1 MEPIME
7 PPTPSKMAPPPTPSM
22 QDEKK
27 YAYLLEWLKF
37 TMVLV
42 REDYVGDC
50 EQPIH
55 NLFSKLGLYYK
66 FIGTFIDF
74 RKRQGRANSMSTID
88 MMDRIIE
95 RMSTEYKKR
104 PKNESGIIV
113 VGSPEYKSFFENS
126 WKPMIRDL
134 QKQYEKNE
142 FLTSFLEVFGNLYNE
157 NIWFDLKQL
166 QNFRTLFFEISKLDE
181 VVLNQ
186 LYETYCVRSYDYQR
200 WYEHSF
206 ARGGGRKLT
215 RRRKSNPKSKSNHY
229 NKHKRRSYKKS
240 SYKRQRH

>member
-1 MEPIME
+1 MEQPI
-7 PPTPSKMAPPPTPSM
+7 PSKMTPPPTPP
-22 QDEKK
+22 QIDEKK

-42 REDYVGDC
+42 REDYVGDS
-50 EQPIH
+50 EQSIR

-66 FIGTFIDF
+66 FIGTFIEF
-74 RKRQGRANSMSTID
+74 RKRQGKANSMSTID

-142 FLTSFLEVFGNLYNE
+142 FLMSFLEVFGNLYNE

-181 VVLNQ
+181 TVLNQ
-186 LYETYCVRSYDYQR
+186 LYETYCLRSYDYQR

-215 RRRKSNPKSKSNHY
+215 RRRKSNPKSKV
-229 NKHKRRSYKKS
+229 KHNKRRSYKKS